1 MEPSPPNSHKKP
13 KENKADAGRN
23 GANPFQEA
31 KVGGQ
36 KSPGLPNPF
45 GSFRFSKKS
54 VNKANDIELRSTP
67 EKSIAGKD
75 DEDPKKGT
83 NPFEDPEPKPREK
96 GPGLPNP
103 FGNFRISKKS
113 PKKKGERQNS
123 SENEPTVG
131 RDFKDKDQKDR
142 TSLVDEPEPQAGEK
156 SPGSSNP
163 FVDLRSS
170 KKSIKTGNDTQ
181 LQSSPEKSK
190 VGKDA
195 KVQAR
200 REGANPFEDPE
211 SKTGE
216 KSQGL
221 TNPFGNFRISK
232 KNSKKAQ
239 EAEEPNSP
247 EKESTAGFGQTSK
260 DSKKKRHSQAE
271 KLNSPDKESSFG
283 QLGVRL
289 SKIYHKKHEHAEEPN
304 SPDKKESPGGSGS
317 LVNKLKTSMKV
328 KKKIDF
334 NEHEG
339 YNKKDELGQED
350 KMEAVE
356 EEEVLLSVM
365 QINELIHGRQLQ
377 KAFRSIKFME
387 DKLIEES
394 QGDNYYE
401 NITEFTIR
409 AKDVDLLYGSLFNMV
424 RSIVKETLVQEVD
437 DSLVATLVHV
447 IENETIVH
455 ENTSVPLGSSE
466 IILGQPRRWKHLW
479 REAVK
484 DSVVKRVESVP
495 LNPKEESWLPKHL
508 ETLKAN
514 TLIDLIKV
522 KNSLM
527 SLYPEDYKVC
537 SIYLRSFHDALSSH
551 IQKNVVTY
559 ASELSQLYSL
569 LNFTMKKYKSKEFM
583 ANPELHPEMNAATL
597 PPVIGGECLEKLK
610 KDYNTAL
617 QGIIKRYYHNILEM
631 EKNKWE
637 KEVEVEEE
645 TFEELPLHTDI
656 EHIIGTHVRESSKLS
671 EELERSAF
679 HICVEHLGSFSTRLQ
694 ETFMGWSGNNFK
706 LLSIQYSVVYINS
719 LTKLRHNTTQSDAD
733 ECRVAETNINTAIE
747 TLKQHI
753 FHLFTRD
760 TKPQFQKLITKKW
773 LKKSAAFSAIMKSA
787 KILCQCV
794 KYLSSPHGKEMACRA
809 HKYLV
814 KEYIAQI
821 MKRKVSLN
829 PLNRKKAAEK
839 MKEESKL
846 FNSVADEMGS
856 DREGLFEVISCIS
869 EIIGSKKKEE
879 IKPKL
884 EDLHHLYPDVSEEHI
899 LCILHV
905 QGTGRSRKL
914 LEHFHQ
920 LQRNRQ
926 PPNEP
931 GDRLFSEIDCVTQ
944 VACFSCNFSAQ
955 LDP

>member
-1 MEPSPPNSHKKP
+1 MEPSPPN
-13 KENKADAGRN
+13 DGRN
-23 GANPFQEA
+23 GTNPFQDSEI
-31 KVGGQ
+31 GGQ
-36 KSPGLPNPF
+36 KSPDLPKPFGNFRISKKSVKKANKIELQSTPEKSIARKDDKDQREGTNPFEDPEPKSREKSPGLPNPF
-45 GSFRFSKKS
+45 GSFRISKKNTKKKGEVEGQNS
-54 VNKANDIELRSTP
+54 P
-67 EKSIAGKD
+67 EKEPTVGRDFKD
-75 DEDPKKGT
+75 KEQKDRTSPIE
-83 NPFEDPEPKPREK
+83 EPEPQAGEK
-96 GPGLPNP
+96 NP

-113 PKKKGERQNS
+113 PKK
-123 SENEPTVG
+123 
-131 RDFKDKDQKDR
+131 
-142 TSLVDEPEPQAGEK
+142 
-156 SPGSSNP
+156 
-163 FVDLRSS
+163 
-170 KKSIKTGNDTQ
+170 GNDIE
-181 LQSSPEKSK
+181 LQSSPEKSI
-190 VGKDA
+190 VGKDS
-195 KVQAR
+195 KVQAQ

-211 SKTGE
+211 PKSGE

-232 KNSKKAQ
+232 KMTKKAH
-239 EAEEPNSP
+239 EAEDLNSP
-247 EKESTAGFGQTSK
+247 EKKESTAGLGHIFK
-260 DSKKKRHSQAE
+260 DSKKVTKRHSQVE
-271 KLNSPDKESSFG
+271 KLNSPDKRDSFG
-283 QLGVRL
+283 QLSVRL

-304 SPDKKESPGGSGS
+304 SPDKKESSGVSAS
-317 LVNKLKTSMKV
+317 LVNKLKTSMKA

-339 YNKKDELGQED
+339 NNKTDELIQEETI
-350 KMEAVE
+350 EAVE
-356 EEEVLLSVM
+356 EDVLLSVM
-365 QINELIHGRQLQ
+365 EINELIHGRQLQ

-424 RSIVKETLVQEVD
+424 RAIVKETLNQEVD
-437 DSLVATLVHV
+437 EPLVATLVYV
-447 IENETIVH
+447 IENEAIIH

-479 REAVK
+479 KEAVK
-484 DSVVKRVESVP
+484 DSVVKRIESVP
-495 LNPKEESWLPKHL
+495 LNPKEESWLPNHL

-522 KNSLM
+522 KGSLI

-559 ASELSQLYSL
+559 ASEMSQLYSL
-569 LNFTMKKYKSKEFM
+569 LDFTMNNYKSEEFM
-583 ANPELHPEMNAATL
+583 ANPELHPEINAASL
-597 PPVIGGECLEKLK
+597 PPVIHGECLEKLK
-610 KDYNTAL
+610 KDYNIAL
-617 QGIIKRYYHNILEM
+617 QGTIKKYIHNILEM

-637 KEVEVEEE
+637 KEMEVDEE
-645 TFEELPLHTDI
+645 TFKELPLHTDI
-656 EHIIGTHVRESSKLS
+656 EHIIGTHVRGSSKLS
-671 EELERSAF
+671 EELERSTF

-694 ETFMGWSGNNFK
+694 ETFMVWSGNNFK
-706 LLSIQYSVVYINS
+706 LLPIQYSVVYINS

-753 FHLFTRD
+753 FHLFTKD
-760 TKPQFQKLITKKW
+760 TKPHFQKLITKKW
-773 LKKSAAFSAIMKSA
+773 LKKSTAFSAIMKSA

-794 KYLSSPHGKEMACRA
+794 KYLTSPHEKEMACRV

-839 MKEESKL
+839 MKEECKL
-846 FNSVADEMGS
+846 FNSVAEEMGS
-856 DREGLFEVISCIS
+856 NREGLYEVICCIS

-920 LQRNRQ
+920 LQKNHQ

-931 GDRLFSEIDCVTQ
+931 EDKLFSEIDCVTQ

-955 LDP
+955 FDQ

>member
-1 MEPSPPNSHKKP
+1 MEPSSPN
-13 KENKADAGRN
+13 DGRN
-23 GANPFQEA
+23 VANPFQDSEA
-31 KVGGQ
+31 KAGGQ
-36 KSPGLPNPF
+36 KSPDLPKPF
-45 GSFRFSKKS
+45 GNFRLSKKS
-54 VNKANDIELRSTP
+54 VKKANNIELRSTP

-75 DEDPKKGT
+75 DDQREGT
-83 NPFEDPEPKPREK
+83 NPFEDPEPKSREK
-96 GPGLPNP
+96 SPGLPNPFGSFRISKKNSRKKGEGEQQNSSEKEPTVGRDFKDKEQKDRTSLVEEPEPQAVEKSPGLPNP

-113 PKKKGERQNS
+113 
-123 SENEPTVG
+123 
-131 RDFKDKDQKDR
+131 
-142 TSLVDEPEPQAGEK
+142 
-156 SPGSSNP
+156 
-163 FVDLRSS
+163 S
-170 KKSIKTGNDTQ
+170 KKGNDTE
-181 LQSSPEKSK
+181 LQSSPEKSI
-190 VGKDA
+190 VGKDS
-195 KVQAR
+195 KVQAQ

-232 KNSKKAQ
+232 KNTKKAH
-239 EAEEPNSP
+239 EEEELDPP
-247 EKESTAGFGQTSK
+247 EKKESTARLSQIFK
-260 DSKKKRHSQAE
+260 DSKKAVKRHSLVE
-271 KLNSPDKESSFG
+271 KLNSPDKKEPFG

-289 SKIYHKKHEHAEEPN
+289 SKIYHKKQEHAEEPS
-304 SPDKKESPGGSGS
+304 SPDKKESPGVSAS

-334 NEHEG
+334 NEHEEN
-339 YNKKDELGQED
+339 NKTDELMQED

-356 EEEVLLSVM
+356 EDILLSVM
-365 QINELIHGRQLQ
+365 EINELIHGRQLQ

-424 RSIVKETLVQEVD
+424 RSIVKETLNQEVD
-437 DSLVATLVHV
+437 EPLVATLVQV
-447 IENETIVH
+447 IEDEAIIH

-466 IILGQPRRWKHLW
+466 ITLGQPRRWKHLW
-479 REAVK
+479 KEAVK
-484 DSVVKRVESVP
+484 DSVVKRIESVP
-495 LNPKEESWLPKHL
+495 LNPKEESWLPNHL
-508 ETLKAN
+508 ETLKVN
-514 TLIDLIKV
+514 TLTDLIKV
-522 KNSLM
+522 KSSLM
-527 SLYPEDYKVC
+527 SLYPKDYKVC
-537 SIYLRSFHDALSSH
+537 SIYLQSFHDALSSH

-569 LNFTMKKYKSKEFM
+569 LDFTMNKYKSEEFM
-583 ANPELHPEMNAATL
+583 ANPELHPEINAASL
-597 PPVIGGECLEKLK
+597 PPVINGECLEKLK
-610 KDYNTAL
+610 KDYNIAL
-617 QGIIKRYYHNILEM
+617 QEVLKKKYFHNIMEM

-637 KEVEVEEE
+637 KEMEVDEE
-645 TFEELPLHTDI
+645 TFKELPIYTDI
-656 EHIIGTHVRESSKLS
+656 ERIIGTYVRESSKLS
-671 EELERSAF
+671 EELERSTF

-694 ETFMGWSGNNFK
+694 ETFMAWSGNNFK
-706 LLSIQYSVVYINS
+706 PLSIQYSVVYINS

-733 ECRVAETNINTAIE
+733 ECQVAETNINTAIE

-753 FHLFTRD
+753 FHLFTKD
-760 TKPQFQKLITKKW
+760 TKPHFQKLITKTW
-773 LKKSAAFSAIMKSA
+773 LKKSTAFSAIMKSA

-794 KYLSSPHGKEMACRA
+794 KYLTSPHEAEMACRV

-829 PLNRKKAAEK
+829 PLNRKKAAER
-839 MKEESKL
+839 MKEECKL
-846 FNSVADEMGS
+846 FNSVAEDMGS
-856 DREGLFEVISCIS
+856 NREGLYEVICCIS

-920 LQRNRQ
+920 LQKNHQ

-931 GDRLFSEIDCVTQ
+931 EDKLFSEIDCVSQ

-955 LDP
+955 FDQ